1 MIRISGRCP
10 SFLLLF
16 AGLFSIAGLVPPA
29 GAQIEKWM
37 PQEPDAD
44 YRHASP
50 AAIEAWK
57 DRKFGMRIHWGVY
70 SVLGIEASWPMIVV
84 DATSDFRQLYS
95 TLYEVFNPTD
105 FDAEEWAALAQRA
118 GMTYF
123 VITTKHH
130 DGFSMWDTRTK
141 VRALRRRPGSDA
153 VDPWYISYSIM
164 DTPYRKDIVGAL
176 AQAFHKRGLGVG
188 FYYSHIDWNDPDF
201 RWDKF
206 SPLYDPDYTKESD
219 PEAWARFINR
229 EREQL
234 RELCS
239 NYGPLE
245 ELSLDM
251 GWPEAAWPDMVRI
264 VKMMR
269 ELQPDVLM
277 RWRGVGPYGDFDTP
291 EGWVPYS
298 PSDTRISKP
307 WESIV
312 QLGSWWAYGPNSV
325 YKPKEWLV
333 STLVDVVAKGGNL
346 MLGVGPMANGR
357 FPPEAVARLEYA
369 GAWLRVN
376 GEAIFKTRP
385 WNVFQEGEDVRFTR
399 SKDGKYV
406 YAISLKWPGE
416 KLLLRS
422 VRALKGS
429 TITMLGIK
437 ASLKWHQ
444 DKDGLVIEIPPAIA
458 RNRPCEKAYAF
469 KIAAAPYKKR
479 YERI

>member
-153 VDPWYISYSIM
+153 LDPWYISYSIM
-164 DTPYRKDIVGAL
+164 DTSYRKDIVGAL

-219 PEAWARFINR
+219 PEAWARFRDIAGAEHHRLPTDTEPPIEGLLRLYSRLMENPDPGIRARTATQWLAWEDAVISTESNGRPGHYSNR
-229 EREQL
+229 PDDAKLALARICAHYYANDAFLEDGVLISEAGKLAGIPGILVHGRNDL
-234 RELCS
+234 GGPVITAWEL
-239 NYGPLE
+239 
-245 ELSLDM
+245 
-251 GWPEAAWPDMVRI
+251 ARAWPGAELI
-264 VKMMR
+264 VI
-269 ELQPDVLM
+269 EDS
-277 RWRGVGPYGDFDTP
+277 GHT
-291 EGWVPYS
+291 
-298 PSDTRISKP
+298 
-307 WESIV
+307 
-312 QLGSWWAYGPNSV
+312 GSAAMQ
-325 YKPKEWLV
+325 E
-333 STLVDVVAKGGNL
+333 TLHAAGN
-346 MLGVGPMANGR
+346 
-357 FPPEAVARLEYA
+357 RLLA
-369 GAWLRVN
+369 
-376 GEAIFKTRP
+376 
-385 WNVFQEGEDVRFTR
+385 
-399 SKDGKYV
+399 
-406 YAISLKWPGE
+406 
-416 KLLLRS
+416 
-422 VRALKGS
+422 
-429 TITMLGIK
+429 TITERG
-437 ASLKWHQ
+437 
-444 DKDGLVIEIPPAIA
+444 
-458 RNRPCEKAYAF
+458 RPN
-469 KIAAAPYKKR
+469 
-479 YERI
+479 